1 MKSNFLNLNF
11 RDLAK
16 GLLTAIIT
24 AISAYLYEAIQS
36 GDLTAIDWKF
46 VGTTALIAAIGYLTK
61 NLLTNSDGE
70 PLKTEAETGY
80 KP

>member
-11 RDLAK
+11 KDILK

-24 AISAYLYEAIQS
+24 AISAYIYEAIQS
-36 GDLTAIDWKF
+36 GNLTAIDWKF
-46 VGTTALIAAIGYLTK
+46 VGSTALIAAIGYLTK
-61 NLLTNSDGE
+61 NLLTNSEGT
-70 PLKTEAETGY
+70 PLKTESETGY